1 MTLLKR
7 FWPFLLLLLIAI
19 GLLVAFLVSNHKATL
34 RDETISDYKAQI
46 AVLSAKVKADSVAFG
61 QVQSNFQRE
70 DQRKDSVIRSKE
82 AGIHQLIVYRD
93 AELRR
98 VEDLNAGQS
107 VSFLSDQLTKLE
119 GVPVKLLTVVIKAD
133 TSTVLSIPHVVAINK
148 ALVGGLY
155 CQKEKDS
162 LYGLNSSLKVKIIG
176 QKGFITDQET
186 QITNLR
192 RDIDKCISIS
202 KDESLTIDKLNKKI
216 KNRNTWMGILGGA
229 AIVGIGVA
237 ILK

>member
-7 FWPFLLLLLIAI
+7 FWPFLLLLLVAI
-19 GLLVAFLVSNHKATL
+19 GLLIAFLVSNHKATV
-34 RDETISDYKAQI
+34 RDETISDYKDQI
-46 AVLSAKVKADSVAFG
+46 AVLSVKVKADSVAFG
-61 QVQSNFQRE
+61 LIRSNFTRE
-70 DQRKDSVIRSKE
+70 DQRKDSIIKSKE
-82 AGIHQLIVYRD
+82 IGIHQLIVYRD

-98 VEDLNAGQS
+98 VEDLNAVQS
-107 VSFLSDQLTKLE
+107 VKFLSDQLTKLE
-119 GVPVKLLTVVIKAD
+119 NTPIKLLAVVVKAD
-133 TSTVLSIPHVVAINK
+133 TSTLLSIPYVVAINK

-155 CQKEKDS
+155 CQSEKDS
-162 LYGLNSSLKVKIIG
+162 LYALNSILKVKIIG
-176 QKGFITDQET
+176 QKGFITDQDN

-192 RDIDKCISIS
+192 RDIDKCLLIS
-202 KDESLTIDKLNKKI
+202 KDENTMLEKLNKKI